1 MRFFILLLILV
12 SCVSDPSK
20 QSRNAYL
27 LEEEDNTLSE
37 VIEDITILLDLYP
50 INGEIDKEKLSYELQ
65 RPRQFF
71 SSGSNNEI
79 RLHKLGQ
86 IRWLYVE
93 SLPSSVW
100 PILIQYIENENDL
113 SIGISNPDEGVI
125 ETEIFNRKDK
135 EVKYRFKV
143 EHGIRQASTELFF
156 TELVKQENDWAI
168 LDNDN
173 SEADDFLRKLLDYF
187 SSATVSQGTSLV
199 ALNLNQGRKS
209 EVINTDDG
217 KSYIKLSIGFART
230 WAALNRALKEA
241 AISVKDLNREEGYVL
256 INYGLP
262 EEEGILARLRKSEP
276 KEYKIIVRSS
286 SEDLTQIMLDSEEWN
301 DELESLLSEIN
312 QSLS

>member
-50 INGEIDKEKLSYELQ
+50 INGEIDKEKLSYDLQ

-100 PILIQYIENENDL
+100 PILNQYIENENDL
-113 SIGISNPDEGVI
+113 SIRISDPDEGVI

-135 EVKYRFKV
+135 VVKYRFKV

-209 EVINTDDG
+209 EVINTNDG
-217 KSYIKLSIGFART
+217 KSYINLSIGFARA

-241 AISVKDLNREEGYVL
+241 AINVKDLNRKEGYVL

-262 EEEGILARLRKSEP
+262 QEEGILARLRKSEP

-301 DELESLLSEIN
+301 EELESLLSEIN

>member
-20 QSRNAYL
+20 ESRNAYL

-100 PILIQYIENENDL
+100 PILNQYIENENDL
-113 SIGISNPDEGVI
+113 SIGISDPDEGVI

-241 AISVKDLNREEGYVL
+241 AISIKDLNREEGYVL

>member
-1 MRFFILLLILV
+1 MRFFVLLLILA

-100 PILIQYIENENDL
+100 PILNQYIENENDL
-113 SIGISNPDEGVI
+113 SIRISDPDEGVI

-156 TELVKQENDWAI
+156 TELVKQGNDWAI

-173 SEADDFLRKLLDYF
+173 SEADEFLRKLLDYF

-209 EVINTDDG
+209 EVINTNDG

-241 AISVKDLNREEGYVL
+241 AINVKDLNREEGYVL

-301 DELESLLSEIN
+301 DKLESLLSEIN

>member
-1 MRFFILLLILV
+1 MRFFVLLLILA

-27 LEEEDNTLSE
+27 LEEQDNTLSE

-100 PILIQYIENENDL
+100 PILNQYIENENDL
-113 SIGISNPDEGVI
+113 SIRISDPDEGVI

-143 EHGIRQASTELFF
+143 EHGIRQDSTELFF

-173 SEADDFLRKLLDYF
+173 SEADEFLRKLLDYF

-209 EVINTDDG
+209 EVINTNDG

-241 AISVKDLNREEGYVL
+241 AINVKDLNREEGYVL

>member
-1 MRFFILLLILV
+1 MRLFILLLILV

-20 QSRNAYL
+20 QTRNAYL

-50 INGEIDKEKLSYELQ
+50 ISGEIDKENLSYELQ

-100 PILIQYIENENDL
+100 PILNQYIENENDL
-113 SIGISNPDEGVI
+113 SIRISDPDEGVI
-125 ETEIFNRKDK
+125 ETEIFNRKEK

-156 TELVKQENDWAI
+156 TELVKQENDWVI

-241 AISVKDLNREEGYVL
+241 AINVKDLNREEGYVL

-286 SEDLTQIMLDSEEWN
+286 SQDLTQIMLDSEEWN

>member
-100 PILIQYIENENDL
+100 PILNQYIENENDL
-113 SIGISNPDEGVI
+113 SIGISDPNEGVI

>member
-100 PILIQYIENENDL
+100 PILNQYIENENDL
-113 SIGISNPDEGVI
+113 SIGISDPDEGVI

-156 TELVKQENDWAI
+156 TELVKKENDWAI

-241 AISVKDLNREEGYVL
+241 AISIKDLNREEGYVL

-286 SEDLTQIMLDSEEWN
+286 SDDLTQIMLDSEEWN

>member
-1 MRFFILLLILV
+1 MRFFVLLLILA

-37 VIEDITILLDLYP
+37 VIEDITVLLDLYP

-100 PILIQYIENENDL
+100 PILNQYIENENDL
-113 SIGISNPDEGVI
+113 SIRISDPDEGVI
-125 ETEIFNRKDK
+125 ETETFNKKDK

-173 SEADDFLRKLLDYF
+173 SEADEFLRKLLDYF

-209 EVINTDDG
+209 EVINTNDG

-241 AISVKDLNREEGYVL
+241 AINVKDLNREEGYVL

>member
-1 MRFFILLLILV
+1 MRFFVLLLILA

-71 SSGSNNEI
+71 SSGGNNEI

-100 PILIQYIENENDL
+100 PILNQYIENENDL
-113 SIGISNPDEGVI
+113 SIRISDPDEGVI

-173 SEADDFLRKLLDYF
+173 SEADEFLRKLLDYF

-209 EVINTDDG
+209 EVINTNDG

-241 AISVKDLNREEGYVL
+241 AINVKDLNREEGYVL

>member
-100 PILIQYIENENDL
+100 PILNQYIENENDL
-113 SIGISNPDEGVI
+113 SIGISDPDEGVI

-241 AISVKDLNREEGYVL
+241 AISIKDLNREEGYVL

>member
-100 PILIQYIENENDL
+100 PILNQYIENENDL
-113 SIGISNPDEGVI
+113 SIRISDPDEGVI

-156 TELVKQENDWAI
+156 TELVKQENDWDI

-241 AISVKDLNREEGYVL
+241 AINVKDLNREEGYVL

>member
-1 MRFFILLLILV
+1 MRFFVLILILA

-100 PILIQYIENENDL
+100 PILNQYIENENDL
-113 SIGISNPDEGVI
+113 SIRISDPDEGVI

-156 TELVKQENDWAI
+156 TELVKQEDDWAI

-173 SEADDFLRKLLDYF
+173 SEADEFLRKLLDYF

-209 EVINTDDG
+209 EVINTNDG

-241 AISVKDLNREEGYVL
+241 AINVKDLNREEGYVL

>member
-1 MRFFILLLILV
+1 MRFFVLLLILA

-100 PILIQYIENENDL
+100 PILNQYIENEMIYLLGFLIQMKESLKQKSSTKRIKRSSIDL
-113 SIGISNPDEGVI
+113 
-125 ETEIFNRKDK
+125 
-135 EVKYRFKV
+135 
-143 EHGIRQASTELFF
+143 
-156 TELVKQENDWAI
+156 
-168 LDNDN
+168 
-173 SEADDFLRKLLDYF
+173 
-187 SSATVSQGTSLV
+187 
-199 ALNLNQGRKS
+199 
-209 EVINTDDG
+209 
-217 KSYIKLSIGFART
+217 KLSM
-230 WAALNRALKEA
+230 E
-241 AISVKDLNREEGYVL
+241 
-256 INYGLP
+256 
-262 EEEGILARLRKSEP
+262 
-276 KEYKIIVRSS
+276 
-286 SEDLTQIMLDSEEWN
+286 
-301 DELESLLSEIN
+301 
-312 QSLS
+312 

>member
-1 MRFFILLLILV
+1 MRFFVLLLILA

-100 PILIQYIENENDL
+100 PILNQYIENENDL
-113 SIGISNPDEGVI
+113 SIRISDPDEGVI

-173 SEADDFLRKLLDYF
+173 SEADEFLRNLLDYF

-209 EVINTDDG
+209 EVINTNDG

-241 AISVKDLNREEGYVL
+241 AINVKDLNREEGYVL

>member
-1 MRFFILLLILV
+1 MRNFVLLLILV

-27 LEEEDNTLSE
+27 LEEEDSTLSE

-50 INGEIDKEKLSYELQ
+50 INGEINKENLSYDLQ

-100 PILIQYIENENDL
+100 PILNQYIENENDL
-113 SIGISNPDEGVI
+113 SIRISDPDEGVI

-173 SEADDFLRKLLDYF
+173 SEADEFLRKLLDYF

-209 EVINTDDG
+209 EVINTNDG

-241 AISVKDLNREEGYVL
+241 AINVKDLNREEGYVL

>member
-100 PILIQYIENENDL
+100 PILNQYIENENDL
-113 SIGISNPDEGVI
+113 SIGISDPDEGVI

-156 TELVKQENDWAI
+156 TELVKKENDWAI

-241 AISVKDLNREEGYVL
+241 AISIKDLNREEGYVL

>member
-1 MRFFILLLILV
+1 MRFFVLLLILA

-37 VIEDITILLDLYP
+37 VIDYITVLLDLYP

-100 PILIQYIENENDL
+100 PILNQYIENENDL
-113 SIGISNPDEGVI
+113 SIRISDPDEGVI

-173 SEADDFLRKLLDYF
+173 SEADEFLRKLLDYF

-209 EVINTDDG
+209 EVINTNDG

-241 AISVKDLNREEGYVL
+241 AINVKDLNREEGYVL

>member
-100 PILIQYIENENDL
+100 PILNQYIENENDL
-113 SIGISNPDEGVI
+113 SIRISNPDEGVI

-241 AISVKDLNREEGYVL
+241 AISIKDLNREEGYVL

>member
-1 MRFFILLLILV
+1 MRFFVLLLILA

-100 PILIQYIENENDL
+100 PILNQYIENENDL
-113 SIGISNPDEGVI
+113 SIRISDPDEGVI
-125 ETEIFNRKDK
+125 ETEIFNRKNK

-173 SEADDFLRKLLDYF
+173 SEADEFLRKLLDYF

-209 EVINTDDG
+209 EVINTNDG

-241 AISVKDLNREEGYVL
+241 AINVKDLNREEGYVL

>member
-1 MRFFILLLILV
+1 MRFFVLLLILA
-12 SCVSDPSK
+12 SCVSDPAK

-100 PILIQYIENENDL
+100 PILNQYIENENDL
-113 SIGISNPDEGVI
+113 SIRISDPDEGVI

-241 AISVKDLNREEGYVL
+241 AISIKDLNREEGYVL

-286 SEDLTQIMLDSEEWN
+286 SEDQTQIMLDSEEWN

>member
-1 MRFFILLLILV
+1 MV

-100 PILIQYIENENDL
+100 PILNQYIENENDL
-113 SIGISNPDEGVI
+113 SIGISDPDEGVI

-241 AISVKDLNREEGYVL
+241 AISIKDLNREEGYVL

>member
-1 MRFFILLLILV
+1 MRNFVLLLILV

-100 PILIQYIENENDL
+100 PILNQYIENENDL
-113 SIGISNPDEGVI
+113 SIRISDPDEGVI

-173 SEADDFLRKLLDYF
+173 SEADEFLRKLLDYF

-209 EVINTDDG
+209 EVINTNDG

-241 AISVKDLNREEGYVL
+241 AIDVKDLNREEGYVL

>member
-50 INGEIDKEKLSYELQ
+50 INGEIDKKKLSYDLQ

-100 PILIQYIENENDL
+100 PILNQYIENENDL
-113 SIGISNPDEGVI
+113 SIRISDPDEGVI

-135 EVKYRFKV
+135 VVKYRFKV

-217 KSYIKLSIGFART
+217 KSYINLSIGFARA

-241 AISVKDLNREEGYVL
+241 AINVKDLNRKEGYVL

-262 EEEGILARLRKSEP
+262 QEEGILARLRKSEP

>member
-1 MRFFILLLILV
+1 MRFFVLLLILS

-37 VIEDITILLDLYP
+37 VIEDITVLLDLYP

-100 PILIQYIENENDL
+100 PILNQYIENENDL
-113 SIGISNPDEGVI
+113 SIRISDPDEGVI

-173 SEADDFLRKLLDYF
+173 SEADEFLRKLLDYF

-209 EVINTDDG
+209 EVINTNDG

-241 AISVKDLNREEGYVL
+241 AINVKDLNREEGYVL

>member
-50 INGEIDKEKLSYELQ
+50 INGEIDKENLSYELQ

-100 PILIQYIENENDL
+100 PILNQYIENENDL
-113 SIGISNPDEGVI
+113 SIRISDPDVGVI

-173 SEADDFLRKLLDYF
+173 SGADEFLRKLLDYF

-209 EVINTDDG
+209 EVINTNDG

-241 AISVKDLNREEGYVL
+241 AINVKDLNREEGYVL

-286 SEDLTQIMLDSEEWN
+286 SEDQTQIMLDSEEWN

>member
-1 MRFFILLLILV
+1 MRFFVLLLILA

-37 VIEDITILLDLYP
+37 VIEDITVLLDLYP

-100 PILIQYIENENDL
+100 PILNQYIENENDL
-113 SIGISNPDEGVI
+113 SIRISDPDEGVI
-125 ETEIFNRKDK
+125 ETETFNKKDK

-173 SEADDFLRKLLDYF
+173 SEADEFLRQLLDYF

-209 EVINTDDG
+209 EVINTNDG
-217 KSYIKLSIGFART
+217 KSYINLSIGFART

-241 AISVKDLNREEGYVL
+241 AINVKDLNREEGYVL

>member
-100 PILIQYIENENDL
+100 PILNQYIENENDL
-113 SIGISNPDEGVI
+113 SIGISDPDEGVI

-156 TELVKQENDWAI
+156 TELVKKENDWAI

-187 SSATVSQGTSLV
+187 SSTTVSQGTSLV

-241 AISVKDLNREEGYVL
+241 AISIKDLNREEGYVL

>member
-1 MRFFILLLILV
+1 MRFFVLLLILA

-27 LEEEDNTLSE
+27 LEEEDTTLSE
-37 VIEDITILLDLYP
+37 VIEDITVLLDLYP

-100 PILIQYIENENDL
+100 PILNQYIENENDL
-113 SIGISNPDEGVI
+113 SIRISDPDKGVI
-125 ETEIFNRKDK
+125 ETETFNKKDK

-173 SEADDFLRKLLDYF
+173 SEADEFLKELLDYF

-209 EVINTDDG
+209 EVINTNDG
-217 KSYIKLSIGFART
+217 KSYINLSIGFART

-241 AISVKDLNREEGYVL
+241 AINVKDLNREEGYVL

>member
-100 PILIQYIENENDL
+100 PILNQYIENENDL
-113 SIGISNPDEGVI
+113 SIGISDPDKGVI

>member
-1 MRFFILLLILV
+1 MRFFVLLLILV

-27 LEEEDNTLSE
+27 LEEEDKTLSE
-37 VIEDITILLDLYP
+37 VIEDITFLLDLYP
-50 INGEIDKEKLSYELQ
+50 INGEINKENLSYELQ

-100 PILIQYIENENDL
+100 PILNQYIENENEL
-113 SIGISNPDEGVI
+113 SIMISDPDKGVI

-156 TELVKQENDWAI
+156 TELVKKENDWAI

-173 SEADDFLRKLLDYF
+173 SEADEFLRKLLDYF

-209 EVINTDDG
+209 EVINTNDG

-241 AISVKDLNREEGYVL
+241 AINVKDLNRDEGYVL

>member
-1 MRFFILLLILV
+1 MRFFVLLLILA

-37 VIEDITILLDLYP
+37 VIEDITVLLDLYP

-100 PILIQYIENENDL
+100 PILNQYIENENDL
-113 SIGISNPDEGVI
+113 SIRISDPDVGVI

-173 SEADDFLRKLLDYF
+173 SEADEFLRKLLDYF

-209 EVINTDDG
+209 EVINTNDG

-241 AISVKDLNREEGYVL
+241 AINVKDLNREEGYVL

>member
-1 MRFFILLLILV
+1 MRFFVLLLILA

-100 PILIQYIENENDL
+100 PILNQYIENENDL
-113 SIGISNPDEGVI
+113 SIRISDPDEGVI

-156 TELVKQENDWAI
+156 TDLVKQENDWAI

-209 EVINTDDG
+209 EVAIN
-217 KSYIKLSIGFART
+217 
-230 WAALNRALKEA
+230 
-241 AISVKDLNREEGYVL
+241 VKDLNREEGYVL

>member
-1 MRFFILLLILV
+1 MRFFVLLLILC

-37 VIEDITILLDLYP
+37 VIDDITILLDLYP
-50 INGEIDKEKLSYELQ
+50 INGDIDKKNLSYELQ
-65 RPRQFF
+65 RPSQYF

-100 PILIQYIENENDL
+100 PILNQYIENEDNL
-113 SIGISNPDEGVI
+113 SVRISDPDEGII
-125 ETEIFNRKDK
+125 ETDIFNRKNT

-156 TELVKQENDWAI
+156 SELVKQDDNWAI

-173 SEADDFLRKLLDYF
+173 SGADDFLKKLLDYF

-199 ALNLNQGRKS
+199 ALNLNKGRKS
-209 EVINTDDG
+209 EVINTNNG
-217 KSYIKLSIGFART
+217 KSFINLNIGFART

-241 AISVKDLNREEGYVL
+241 AINVKDLNREEGYVL

-262 EEEGILARLRKSEP
+262 EEEGILSRLKKSEP
-276 KEYKIIVRSS
+276 KEYKIIVKSTS
-286 SEDLTQIMLDSEEWN
+286 DNLTQILLDSEEWN

>member
-1 MRFFILLLILV
+1 MV

-100 PILIQYIENENDL
+100 PILNQYIENENDL
-113 SIGISNPDEGVI
+113 SIGISDPDEGVI

>member
-50 INGEIDKEKLSYELQ
+50 INGEIDKEKLSYDLQ

-100 PILIQYIENENDL
+100 PILNQYIENENDL
-113 SIGISNPDEGVI
+113 SIRISDPDEGVI

-135 EVKYRFKV
+135 VVKYRFKV

-217 KSYIKLSIGFART
+217 KSYINLSIGFARA
-230 WAALNRALKEA
+230 WAALNRALNEA
-241 AISVKDLNREEGYVL
+241 AINVKDLNRKEGYVL

-262 EEEGILARLRKSEP
+262 QEEGILARLRKSEP

-301 DELESLLSEIN
+301 EELESLLSEIN

>member
-1 MRFFILLLILV
+1 MRFFVLLLILA

-100 PILIQYIENENDL
+100 PILNQYIENENDL
-113 SIGISNPDEGVI
+113 SIRISDPDEGVI

-135 EVKYRFKV
+135 VVKYRFKV

-173 SEADDFLRKLLDYF
+173 SEADEFLRKLLDYF

-209 EVINTDDG
+209 EVINTNDG

-241 AISVKDLNREEGYVL
+241 AINVKDLNREEGYVL

>member
-1 MRFFILLLILV
+1 MRFFVLLLTLA

-100 PILIQYIENENDL
+100 PILNQYIENENDL
-113 SIGISNPDEGVI
+113 SIRISDPDEGVI

-156 TELVKQENDWAI
+156 TELVKKENDWAI

-241 AISVKDLNREEGYVL
+241 AINVKDLNREEGYVL

>member
-1 MRFFILLLILV
+1 MRFFVLLLILA

-100 PILIQYIENENDL
+100 PILNQYIENENDL
-113 SIGISNPDEGVI
+113 SIRISDPDEGVI

-173 SEADDFLRKLLDYF
+173 SEADEFLRELLDYF

-209 EVINTDDG
+209 EVINTNDG

-241 AISVKDLNREEGYVL
+241 AINVKDLNREEGYVL